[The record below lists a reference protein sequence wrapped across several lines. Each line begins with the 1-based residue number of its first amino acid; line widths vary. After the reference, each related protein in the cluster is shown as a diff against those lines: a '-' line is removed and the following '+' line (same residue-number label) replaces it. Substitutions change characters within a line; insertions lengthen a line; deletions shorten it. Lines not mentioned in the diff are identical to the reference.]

1 MHPQF
6 LANMKSTLKNTTEA
20 KAIKV
25 TPLFN
30 KENYIWMLI
39 GAVIIILGMLLMS
52 GGKNTDPNVF
62 DEKVVYSARRITV
75 APILI
80 IIGFVIEI
88 YAIFKKSKVVE

>member
-1 MHPQF
+1 
-6 LANMKSTLKNTTEA
+6 MKSTLKNTTEA

-62 DEKVVYSARRITV
+62 DEKIVYSARRITV

-88 YAIFKKSKVVE
+88 YAIFKKSKAAE

>member
-1 MHPQF
+1 LHPQF

-62 DEKVVYSARRITV
+62 DEKIVYSARRITV

-88 YAIFKKSKVVE
+88 YAIFKKSKAAE

>member
-62 DEKVVYSARRITV
+62 DEKIVYSARRITV

-88 YAIFKKSKVVE
+88 YAIFKKSKAAE

>member
-1 MHPQF
+1 
-6 LANMKSTLKNTTEA
+6 MKKGLKNTTET
-20 KAIKV
+20 KTIKT
-25 TPLFN
+25 TPLFY
-30 KENYIWMLI
+30 KENYMWMLI
-39 GAVIIILGMLLMS
+39 GAVIIIIGMLLMS
-52 GGKNTDPNVF
+52 GGKNTDLNVF

>member
-1 MHPQF
+1 
-6 LANMKSTLKNTTEA
+6 MKSTLKNTTEA

-88 YAIFKKSKVVE
+88 YAIFKKSKVAE

>member
-88 YAIFKKSKVVE
+88 YAIFKKSKVAE